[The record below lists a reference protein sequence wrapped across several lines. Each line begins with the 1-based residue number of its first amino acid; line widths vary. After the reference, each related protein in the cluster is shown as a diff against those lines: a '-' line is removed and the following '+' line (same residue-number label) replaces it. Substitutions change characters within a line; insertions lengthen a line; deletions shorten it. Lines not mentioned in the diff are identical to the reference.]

1 MFKKLFIPMCFAL
14 AVGAVYMPASVKAQG
29 TVKMQ
34 SSVSNISKDKLI
46 IKNGPNIMCNKIDF
60 QTISYDN
67 APKAL
72 TNGIDSCK
80 SSEGFLYYLDSSTN
94 YLYVAV
100 MRGQKPTGGYDIK
113 VDAVE
118 DVEGRGN
125 IIVKETDPDKGAIV
139 PQVVTYPYT
148 IIKVKLPDFSISVKN
163 SSGKV
168 YDYLGAGESNI
179 IGASWVIGNL
189 ENIYTDKDYI
199 FIKVKYENGDTE
211 LFYVK
216 NNDEGKNQIK
226 NLKVN
231 STVSVRY
238 ALGTPEKYNGEAA
251 FPLIDVKM
259 PVDKSIFTDKG
270 WEDLNSKD
278 CLNILRDKQW
288 TIKFKD
294 QLNDENVN
302 SSNIYVVDSSGN
314 VIPTALSLQDDKK
327 SVKVTPYKPYKL
339 GQKYY
344 LFIVSKLNNNTSSL
358 KGYRMG
364 FQISDSIHMN

>member
-1 MFKKLFIPMCFAL
+1 MFKKLLIPMCFAL
-14 AVGAVYMPASVKAQG
+14 TVGAVYMPASVKAQEVG
-29 TVKMQ
+29 QVQKTTTA
-34 SSVSNISKDKLI
+34 NINKPEPI
-46 IKNGPNIMCNKIDF
+46 IYNKIDF
-60 QTISYDN
+60 ETVSYDN

-72 TNGIDSCK
+72 TNGIDSRK
-80 SSEGFLYYLDSSTN
+80 YSEGFLYYLDSSTN

-118 DVEGRGN
+118 DVEGRAN
-125 IIVKETDPDKGAIV
+125 IIVKETDPGKGAIL
-139 PQVVTYPYT
+139 PQIVTYPYT

-168 YDYLGAGESNI
+168 YDYLGEWKSNI
-179 IGASWVIGNL
+179 IGASWAIGNL

-216 NNDEGKNQIK
+216 NDDEGKNQIK
-226 NLKVN
+226 SLKIG
-231 STVSVRY
+231 SIVSIRY
-238 ALGTPEKYNGEAA
+238 ALGTPEKYNGEGA
-251 FPLIDVKM
+251 FPLIEVKK
-259 PVDKSIFTDKG
+259 PVDKGIFTDKG

-278 CLNILRDKQW
+278 YLDILRDKQW
-288 TIKFKD
+288 TIKFKN
-294 QLNDENVN
+294 QLNEQNLN
-302 SSNIYVVDSSGN
+302 SSNIYVVDNSGN

-327 SVKVTPYKPYKL
+327 SVKVIPYKPYKL

-344 LFIVSKLNNNTSSL
+344 LFISNKLDNDTSSL

-364 FQISDSIHMN
+364 FQISDSIRIK